1 MEVPVSHLRFPLFD
15 SLRGIAA
22 LSILVF
28 HVALFTVFFAGPVD
42 SVPGAILAHLNIGV
56 PFFFLLSAFLLYR
69 PFVAARVAGRDR
81 PSFSGY
87 AERRFLRIAPAYWAA
102 LTIAAIVPGM
112 AGAFSGDW
120 WAYYGL
126 LQNFPI
132 FTPEG
137 ACAADTQRC
146 AIPPAW
152 SLAIEVLFYAM
163 LPLIVI
169 ALGWLGRQRRTGSW
183 LVPELAAI
191 SILALVS
198 VPISATWPIGGIAQV
213 LHFSPIGT
221 GLWFALG
228 LALASVSVWVEHR
241 AGEPAWVRTV
251 RTKPW
256 VPLTVGLGLYLA
268 VSIFLL
274 VPYPLAT
281 YPLRDLDVYP
291 FEFVSF
297 GLIALLIMLPATFG
311 AAGGGSYRRFLRHR
325 VTTWLGLVS
334 YGIFL
339 WHFPALIFLF
349 DLGAADWWPGM
360 SFAVLL
366 ATTLAV
372 TIACAA
378 VSYYALERPLMQWGR
393 RRQARRRGE
402 PGPSTAVAEAGV
414 LATAPPPAAIERDRS

>member
-28 HVALFTVFFAGPVD
+28 HVALFTVFIEGPVD

-81 PSFSGY
+81 PTFSGY

-102 LTIAAIVPGM
+102 LTITAIVPGM
-112 AGAFSGDW
+112 AGAFSGNW

-137 ACAADTQRC
+137 ACAADTYRC

-152 SLAIEVLFYAM
+152 SLAVEVLFYAM
-163 LPLIVI
+163 LPLIVVVMAWI
-169 ALGWLGRQRRTGSW
+169 GRRRRTGSW

-191 SILALVS
+191 STLALVS
-198 VPISATWPIGGIAQV
+198 LPASVVWPIGGIGQI
-213 LHFSPIGT
+213 LNFSPIGT

-228 LALASVSVWVEHR
+228 LGLASVSVWVEYHG
-241 AGEPAWVRTV
+241 GEPIWVRTV
-251 RTKPW
+251 RARPW
-256 VPLTVGLGLYLA
+256 VPLTIALGLYLA
-268 VSIFLL
+268 VSVFVL

-281 YPLRDLDVYP
+281 YPLRNVDVYP

-297 GLIALLIMLPATFG
+297 GLIAFLVLLPATFG
-311 AAGGGSYRRFLRHR
+311 AEGGGGYRRFLRHR

-339 WHFPALIFLF
+339 WHFPALILMF
-349 DLGAADWWPGM
+349 DLGAVDWWPGM
-360 SFAVLL
+360 GFAVLL
-366 ATTLAV
+366 TTTLAV
-372 TIACAA
+372 TVACAA
-378 VSYYALERPLMQWGR
+378 VSYYALERPLMRWGR
-393 RRQARRRGE
+393 RRQAQRRAERD
-402 PGPSTAVAEAGV
+402 SATAVAESSV
-414 LATAPPPAAIERDRS
+414 LAAPPPAAIERDPS